1 MHLKFSLFRP
11 AALFSDLVNS
21 IILDHCKFFQVTLRF
36 NMFCAPFIVHRCP
49 DCFILFCTTFLLAD
63 SWSHMPEHIILYL
76 SLVVLMSAAHSL
88 FCLFVLSAN
97 LLHDILAQY
106 ILAIASGLP
115 VIAANAGALA
125 ELVHQGE
132 NGFLFS
138 SGDIGALSKCIATIF
153 TNDNLYHQMKE
164 NSLQLIIPHDIKNS
178 VRAFEKYIKAA

>member
-1 MHLKFSLFRP
+1 
-11 AALFSDLVNS
+11 
-21 IILDHCKFFQVTLRF
+21 
-36 NMFCAPFIVHRCP
+36 
-49 DCFILFCTTFLLAD
+49 
-63 SWSHMPEHIILYL
+63 MPEHIILYL

-106 ILAIASGLP
+106 ILTMASGLP

-138 SGDIGALSKCIATIF
+138 PGNIGALLKCFATILKMI
-153 TNDNLYHQMKE
+153 T
-164 NSLQLIIPHDIKNS
+164 SIIK
-178 VRAFEKYIKAA
+178 